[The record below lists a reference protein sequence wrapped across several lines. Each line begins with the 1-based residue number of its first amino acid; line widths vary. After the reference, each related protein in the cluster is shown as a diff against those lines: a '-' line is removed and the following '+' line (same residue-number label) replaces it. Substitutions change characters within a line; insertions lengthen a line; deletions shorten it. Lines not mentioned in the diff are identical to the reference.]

1 MGKNRRRSRTMSL
14 REAASVVFALVAL
27 LPILLFVYL
36 LSRHEMLHS
45 TEAQLGLLAAVVVSI
60 LGFMVFRKMVDQI
73 AQLAQGFLSP
83 SEVKPDAL
91 RRRERGAAGAV
102 PGLGEVTEIGQV
114 RDAFYH
120 MLDDLRG
127 STQRLEDLVFKLGT
141 LNEMVELAARIPKI
155 QDLLGLVLQSTMR
168 AVRATVGSIMILD
181 RDRTVLKLAA
191 SRGIPDDVVPAVEV
205 KVGEGV
211 AGKVVEMGEPV
222 LVDDIASDPRFNKAN
237 DPQYGNGSFICMPI
251 RVGDR
256 VIGVINMA
264 KRRDGVVSDALRP
277 PPFSSTDL
285 QFLNALM
292 TYIGYAVDN
301 SRLLEE
307 AQSSASQL
315 QNVVDD
321 LKSTQGQLV
330 RGETLRAMGQLSSG
344 MAHHLNNLFAV
355 ILGRVELMM
364 GKVQEAGRAAL
375 ARDHP
380 AHRPGRRGGGA
391 ARAAVQPRA
400 AGLRRGGGSQPA
412 RAGGGRAHAPA
423 LARRGAAARQPHRGG
438 GGGGGHRGGRGR
450 AGAPARGPDEPAA
463 QRRRRHHPGRRRIT
477 LKTWAKDDRVYCSVT
492 DTGAGMPE
500 EVRRRALEPFF
511 TTKGPKATGLG
522 LSVAYGTVQRYGGT
536 LTLESTEGQG
546 TTVEVSLPTASK
558 ATAVAKTTSALEQ
571 KAPALPLRILVIDDE
586 LQVREHAGRDA
597 GGAGALGD
605 PGARRPRGPVLP
617 RVESRAGGR
626 GDQRPRHARHDGLG
640 RGRGHPGA
648 LAGPAGGPHHRL
660 GRDRDHAR
668 GAQPRELR
676 DQQALRQGGA
686 GRDDV
691 GYPAAQ
697 RLASAAPLPPR

>member
-27 LPILLFVYL
+27 LPIMLFVYL
-36 LSRHEMLHS
+36 LSRHELLHN
-45 TEAQLGLLAAVVVSI
+45 TEAQLGLLAAVMVSI

-73 AQLAQGFLSP
+73 AQLAQGFLAP
-83 SEVKPDAL
+83 SDVKPDAL
-91 RRRERGAAGAV
+91 RRRDRGSAAAV

-222 LVDDIASDPRFNKAN
+222 LVDDIASDPRFNKTN

-264 KRRDGVVSDALRP
+264 KRRDPAGAETHRP

-364 GKVQEAGRAAL
+364 GKVQEAGV
-375 ARDHP
+375 
-380 AHRPGRRGGGA
+380 RRSLEIIQRTAQDGA
-391 ARAAVQPRA
+391 EVVRRVQRFSRVQPVSDVAVDLNQLMQEVVELTRPRWHDEA
-400 AGLRRGGGSQPA
+400 QLRGARVEVKVEAGVI
-412 RAGGGRAHAPA
+412 
-423 LARRGAAARQPHRGG
+423 GAAAGEPAPLREVLMNLLLNAADAIPQGG
-438 GGGGGHRGGRGR
+438 GTV
-450 AGAPARGPDEPAA
+450 
-463 QRRRRHHPGRRRIT
+463 T
-477 LKTWAKDDRVYCSVT
+477 LKTWSKDDRVYCSVT

-522 LSVAYGTVQRYGGT
+522 LSVAYGT
-536 LTLESTEGQG
+536 LTVESTEGQG
-546 TTVEVSLPTASK
+546 TAVEISLPTASK
-558 ATAVAKTTSALEQ
+558 AAAVAKASPLAQ

-586 LQVREHAGRDA
+586 LQVRSTLAEMLEEQGHSVTQAPGGREGLSFLESNRELVDVVISDLGMPDMTGWDVA
-597 GGAGALGD
+597 AAIQERWPGLPVGLITGWGETEITREERSRVNFVINKPFDKAVLGATMSD
-605 PGARRPRGPVLP
+605 IRPR
-617 RVESRAGGR
+617 
-626 GDQRPRHARHDGLG
+626 
-640 RGRGHPGA
+640 
-648 LAGPAGGPHHRL
+648 
-660 GRDRDHAR
+660 
-668 GAQPRELR
+668 
-676 DQQALRQGGA
+676 
-686 GRDDV
+686 
-691 GYPAAQ
+691 
-697 RLASAAPLPPR
+697 SA

>member
-1 MGKNRRRSRTMSL
+1 MRNPRRRSRTMSL

-36 LSRHEMLHS
+36 MSRHELLHS
-45 TEAQLGLLAAVVVSI
+45 TEAQLGLLAALGVSV
-60 LGFMVFRKMVDQI
+60 LGFVVFRKMVAQI
-73 AQLAQGFLSP
+73 SLLAQGFLAP
-83 SEVKPDAL
+83 AEAKPETL
-91 RRRERGAAGAV
+91 RRVERAAAV

-141 LNEMVELAARIPKI
+141 LNEMVELAARIPRI

-181 RDRTVLKLAA
+181 RDRTVLRLAA
-191 SRGIPDDVVPAVEV
+191 SRGIPDEVIPAVEV

-237 DPQYGNGSFICMPI
+237 DPQYSNGSFICMPI

-264 KRRDGVVSDALRP
+264 KKRAAALSDALRP

-315 QNVVDD
+315 QGVVDD
-321 LKSTQGQLV
+321 LKSTQAQLV

-355 ILGRVELMM
+355 MLGRVELLM
-364 GKVQEAGRAAL
+364 GKVQETGV
-375 ARDHP
+375 
-380 AHRPGRRGGGA
+380 RRSLEIIQRTAQDGA
-391 ARAAVQPRA
+391 EVVRRVQRFSRVQPVSDAVAVDLNQLVHEVVELTRPRWQDEA
-400 AGLRRGGGSQPA
+400 QLRGSRIEVAVEP
-412 RAGGGRAHAPA
+412 GVI
-423 LARRGAAARQPHRGG
+423 GAAAG
-438 GGGGGHRGGRGR
+438 
-450 AGAPARGPDEPAA
+450 EPAPLREVLMNLLLNA
-463 QRRRRHHPGRRRIT
+463 ADAITQAGKIT
-477 LKTWAKDDRVYCSVT
+477 LKTWARDDRVYCSVT
-492 DTGAGMPE
+492 DTGGGMPE

-536 LTLESTEGQG
+536 LTMESVEGQG
-546 TTVEVSLPTASK
+546 TTVEVSLPTASA
-558 ATAVAKTTSALEQ
+558 ATAVAKR
-571 KAPALPLRILVIDDE
+571 PAGVRTEPAVPLRILVIDDE
-586 LQVREHAGRDA
+586 LQVRATLAEMLEEQGHSVTQAPGGREGLSYLESNRELVDVVVSDLGMPDMNGWDVARAIQGRWPNLPAGLITGWGETEITRAERSRVNFVITKPFDK
-597 GGAGALGD
+597 ALLRETMSD
-605 PGARRPRGPVLP
+605 IRPR
-617 RVESRAGGR
+617 A
-626 GDQRPRHARHDGLG
+626 
-640 RGRGHPGA
+640 
-648 LAGPAGGPHHRL
+648 
-660 GRDRDHAR
+660 
-668 GAQPRELR
+668 
-676 DQQALRQGGA
+676 
-686 GRDDV
+686 
-691 GYPAAQ
+691 
-697 RLASAAPLPPR
+697 

>member
-1 MGKNRRRSRTMSL
+1 MGKSQRRSRGMSL
-14 REAASVVFALVAL
+14 REAASVVFALAAL

-36 LSRHEMLHS
+36 FSRHDLLRS
-45 TEAQLGLLAAVVVSI
+45 TEAQIGLLAAVAVSI
-60 LGFMVFRKMVDQI
+60 LGFVVFRRMMAQI
-73 AQLAQGFLSP
+73 SLLAQGFLAP
-83 SEVKPDAL
+83 GDAKPETL
-91 RRRERGAAGAV
+91 RRVERAAAV
-102 PGLGEVTEIGQV
+102 PGLGEVIEIGQV

-141 LNEMVELAARIPKI
+141 LNEMVELAARIPRI

-191 SRGIPDDVVPAVEV
+191 SRGIPDDVIPAVEV

-222 LVDDIASDPRFNKAN
+222 LVDDIASDPRFNKTN

-264 KRRDGVVSDALRP
+264 KKRDHAISNALQP

-321 LKSTQGQLV
+321 LKSTQTQLV

-355 ILGRVELMM
+355 ILGRVELLM
-364 GKVQEAGRAAL
+364 GKVEETSV
-375 ARDHP
+375 
-380 AHRPGRRGGGA
+380 RRSLEIIQRTAQDGA
-391 ARAAVQPRA
+391 EVVRRVQRFSRVQPVSDAVAVDLNQLVQEVVELTRPRWQDEA
-400 AGLRRGGGSQPA
+400 QLRGSRIEVTVEP
-412 RAGGGRAHAPA
+412 GVI
-423 LARRGAAARQPHRGG
+423 GAAAG
-438 GGGGGHRGGRGR
+438 
-450 AGAPARGPDEPAA
+450 EPAPLREVLMNLLLNA
-463 QRRRRHHPGRRRIT
+463 ADAITQAGRVT
-477 LKTWAKDDRVYCSVT
+477 LKTWARDDRVYCSVS

-536 LTLESTEGQG
+536 LTVESAEGQG
-546 TTVEVSLPTASK
+546 TTVEVSLPNASASAK
-558 ATAVAKTTSALEQ
+558 VAGKSSA
-571 KAPALPLRILVIDDE
+571 ARTDPALPLRILVIDDE
-586 LQVREHAGRDA
+586 LQVRATLAEMLEEQGHSVTQAPGGREGLSYLESNPELVDVVVSD
-597 GGAGALGD
+597 LGMPD
-605 PGARRPRGPVLP
+605 MNGWDVARTIQSRWPRLPVGLITGWGETEITREERSRVNFVITKPFDKAVLRETMSNIHPRG
-617 RVESRAGGR
+617 
-626 GDQRPRHARHDGLG
+626 
-640 RGRGHPGA
+640 
-648 LAGPAGGPHHRL
+648 
-660 GRDRDHAR
+660 
-668 GAQPRELR
+668 
-676 DQQALRQGGA
+676 
-686 GRDDV
+686 
-691 GYPAAQ
+691 
-697 RLASAAPLPPR
+697 